1 MVPLVANPVYGF
13 LYKSTVE
20 TFAGA
25 FLLFNVWLYVI
36 LSILVAGV
44 NWRMERDKVEVKSPQ
59 WTEATETIN
68 LSKPTENE
76 ASGSDGFRF
85 NNEMVQVERKY

>member
-1 MVPLVANPVYGF
+1 MVPLVANPVYGL
-13 LYKSTVE
+13 LYKNTVE

-36 LSILVAGV
+36 LSIIVAWV
-44 NWRMERDKVEVKSPQ
+44 NWRMERDQVEV
-59 WTEATETIN
+59 TEATETIN
-68 LSKPTENE
+68 LCEPTENE
-76 ASGSDGFRF
+76 ASGSDGLRF

>member
-44 NWRMERDKVEVKSPQ
+44 NWRMERDQVEVKTPQ
-59 WTEATETIN
+59 WTEATETAK
-68 LSKPTENE
+68 LTGPPETE
-76 ASGSDGFRF
+76 ADVPDGIKF
-85 NNEMVQVERKY
+85 NNEMVKVERKY

>member
-1 MVPLVANPVYGF
+1 MVPLVSNPVYGL
-13 LYKSTVE
+13 LYKNTVE

-36 LSILVAGV
+36 LSIIVAWV
-44 NWRMERDKVEVKSPQ
+44 NWRMERDQVEV
-59 WTEATETIN
+59 TEATETIN
-68 LSKPTENE
+68 LCEPTENE
-76 ASGSDGFRF
+76 ASGSDGLRF

>member
-1 MVPLVANPVYGF
+1 MVPLVSNPVYGL
-13 LYKSTVE
+13 LYKNTVE

-36 LSILVAGV
+36 LSIIVAWV
-44 NWRMERDKVEVKSPQ
+44 NWRMERDQVEVKTPP

-85 NNEMVQVERKY
+85 NNELVKVERKY

>member
-1 MVPLVANPVYGF
+1 MVPLVSNPIYGF

-44 NWRMERDKVEVKSPQ
+44 NWRMERDQVEVKTPQ
-59 WTEATETIN
+59 WTEAAETAKLTGPPETEADV
-68 LSKPTENE
+68 P
-76 ASGSDGFRF
+76 DGFKF
-85 NNEMVQVERKY
+85 NNEMVKVERKY